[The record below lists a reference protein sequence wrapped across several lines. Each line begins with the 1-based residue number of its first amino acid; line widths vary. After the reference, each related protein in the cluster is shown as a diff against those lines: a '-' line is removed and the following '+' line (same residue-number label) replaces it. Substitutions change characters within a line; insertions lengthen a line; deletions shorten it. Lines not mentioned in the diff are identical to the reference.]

1 MKWRDTAFKFRYNA
15 ELFKKHLEQVGI
27 KTDNIFRTGEDDYW
41 YVPWQP
47 RSKAEYHL
55 ACAVVAEHID

>member
-15 ELFKKHLEQVGI
+15 ELCKRHLEEEGI

-47 RSKAEYHL
+47 RSKAEYYL